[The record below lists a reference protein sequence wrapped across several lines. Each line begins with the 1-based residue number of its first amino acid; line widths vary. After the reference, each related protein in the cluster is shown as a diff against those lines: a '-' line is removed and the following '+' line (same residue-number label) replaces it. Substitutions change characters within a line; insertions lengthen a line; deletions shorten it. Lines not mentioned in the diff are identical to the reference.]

1 MIVKNSYSH
10 GATQIPIP
18 QQDFMVIEIEGELT
32 PYQKI
37 GNFYTF
43 KNPNKSIVNVWSY
56 DGEKEGREVRSIIS
70 MQKKLVDV
78 NNQLASK
85 KKKLSELHSD
95 IKSFVADKIKLEQNT
110 ELLRDNFAKLDI
122 KRKESLDM
130 FENTTN
136 ILEESLM
143 KHRKLFTKDVEEYEK
158 KHAYIVERYEDI
170 ERKLSLLD
178 ANIKQKLYTFQK
190 QSELI
195 ENRYNVL
202 ESAIK
207 EAVSRADLRLADS
220 EKRVT
225 EVTRMSLESINNS
238 FTQHREALGKPL
250 KEITLID
257 QRTNKRMKLCMID
270 GNLSIEEM

>member
-1 MIVKNSYSH
+1 
-10 GATQIPIP
+10 
-18 QQDFMVIEIEGELT
+18 
-32 PYQKI
+32 
-37 GNFYTF
+37 
-43 KNPNKSIVNVWSY
+43 
-56 DGEKEGREVRSIIS
+56 
-70 MQKKLVDV
+70 
-78 NNQLASK
+78 
-85 KKKLSELHSD
+85 
-95 IKSFVADKIKLEQNT
+95 
-110 ELLRDNFAKLDI
+110 
-122 KRKESLDM
+122 
-130 FENTTN
+130 
-136 ILEESLM
+136 
-143 KHRKLFTKDVEEYEK
+143 
-158 KHAYIVERYEDI
+158 VERYEDI

-178 ANIKQKLYTFQK
+178 ANIKQKLNTFQK